1 MDPISPAAA
10 QLSPEP
16 WVEWGASQITL
27 EGQTVCGDRHL
38 LKPFAGGVLT
48 AVVDGI
54 GHGVGAAAAAPV
66 AIATL
71 GARAPAPAIPLLPRW
86 PHAPTPTRGP
96 ATRPAPFYSTYR

>member
-54 GHGVGAAAAAPV
+54 GHGVEAAAAAPV
-66 AIATL
+66 AIPPLEAH
-71 GARAPAPAIPLLPRW
+71 AHPPAITLLPP
-86 PHAPTPTRGP
+86 PHPALRPPPGPPLPPASFQPT
-96 ATRPAPFYSTYR
+96 

>member
-54 GHGVGAAAAAPV
+54 GHGVGAAAAAQIALAHPGAAPPEAPLTLLYPLPPALKPARGAALSPV
-66 AIATL
+66 
-71 GARAPAPAIPLLPRW
+71 
-86 PHAPTPTRGP
+86 
-96 ATRPAPFYSTYR
+96 